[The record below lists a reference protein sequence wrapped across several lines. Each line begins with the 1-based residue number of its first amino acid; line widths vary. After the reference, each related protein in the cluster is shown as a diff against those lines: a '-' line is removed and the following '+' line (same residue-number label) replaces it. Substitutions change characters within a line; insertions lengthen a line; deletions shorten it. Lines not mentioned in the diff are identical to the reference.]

1 MNSQD
6 LQSKL
11 SVDQRAT
18 VAKVAMVSYEAFE
31 NCKSEQEIAIF
42 FNYLMNK
49 LQQQALN
56 RLLSV
61 TGSYVEIVKEEGE
74 DAIQSTEPA

>member
-11 SVDQRAT
+11 TVNQRAT
-18 VAKVAMVSYEAFE
+18 VAKVAMATYDSFE

-61 TGSYVEIVKEEGE
+61 TGSYVEIVKEE
-74 DAIQSTEPA
+74 DADAVQSPEPA